1 MIHNGTLNDHKKV
14 CNSCTIYIVL
24 LVILAVFS
32 FIFIGTQKEDTLKWQ
47 FIKHVNGNHQTN

>member
-1 MIHNGTLNDHKKV
+1 MIHNGTLNDHTKV

-32 FIFIGTQKEDTLKWQ
+32 FIFIGTQKEDTLK
-47 FIKHVNGNHQTN
+47 